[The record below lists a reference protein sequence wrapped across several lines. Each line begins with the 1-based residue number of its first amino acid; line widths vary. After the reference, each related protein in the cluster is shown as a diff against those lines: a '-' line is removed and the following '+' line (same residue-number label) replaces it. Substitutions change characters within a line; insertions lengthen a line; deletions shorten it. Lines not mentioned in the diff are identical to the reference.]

1 MSLQETLDAISS
13 IKTELEKKAFQPMP
27 EQQGQAQGGQP
38 QGGGGGLLDAL
49 GQMGVDPNMLMQDPN
64 MAQQVA
70 QQLQI
75 DPNQLMQMLQQ
86 EMQAMGGGQPQQAA
100 PQQAAPQQAAPQ
112 EQAAGPAPEVQELYM
127 GMEQMMQVVQQM
139 QAENQQL
146 RQQLVNVE
154 GQMQAVAGQVDKVM
168 SLIDETSGY

>member
-1 MSLQETLDAISS
+1 MSLQETLDAISN

-27 EQQGQAQGGQP
+27 EPQQPQGGQP

-70 QQLQI
+70 QQLQM

-86 EMQAMGGGQPQQAA
+86 EMQAMGGGQ

-139 QAENQQL
+139 QAE
-146 RQQLVNVE
+146 
-154 GQMQAVAGQVDKVM
+154 KP
-168 SLIDETSGY
+168 TT